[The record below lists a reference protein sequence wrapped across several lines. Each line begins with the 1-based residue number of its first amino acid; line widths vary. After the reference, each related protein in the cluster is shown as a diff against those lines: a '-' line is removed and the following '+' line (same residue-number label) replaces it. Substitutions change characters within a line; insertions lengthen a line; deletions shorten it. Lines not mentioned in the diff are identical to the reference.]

1 MWMSERPTHTW
12 PARFGKTCRRSRH
25 ALPSRGFAPKHG
37 IPAHRTRAS
46 GFGRPSLPLE
56 ARLRTRT
63 TSLGNRAATG
73 SRTAGSPSG
82 KKFGRTT
89 QSRTERKGL
98 RMVHLYS
105 ALRLAQP
112 DMFTQRTA
120 SRRSAATA
128 STDSAASLST
138 APSTT
143 GASADT
149 AVNGFRALFSGK
161 LTPVAPA
168 TPAPTLPPT
177 ADSVFGAN
185 PWITNSGGAGPN
197 GVTYSYNPLYFA
209 TPATAA
215 KVAQMVG
222 GKVVPMNALTGDGG
236 PYIQNHPNQMVQ
248 LPNGRMLNAGMIASI
263 YTHGYPQS
271 YINILVSNEIN
282 G

>member
-1 MWMSERPTHTW
+1 
-12 PARFGKTCRRSRH
+12 
-25 ALPSRGFAPKHG
+25 
-37 IPAHRTRAS
+37 
-46 GFGRPSLPLE
+46 
-56 ARLRTRT
+56 
-63 TSLGNRAATG
+63 
-73 SRTAGSPSG
+73 
-82 KKFGRTT
+82 
-89 QSRTERKGL
+89 
-98 RMVHLYS
+98 MVHLYS

-177 ADSVFGAN
+177 AESVFGAN
-185 PWITNSGGAGPN
+185 PWITNAGGAGPN

-236 PYIQNHPNQMVQ
+236 PYIQNQPNQMVQ